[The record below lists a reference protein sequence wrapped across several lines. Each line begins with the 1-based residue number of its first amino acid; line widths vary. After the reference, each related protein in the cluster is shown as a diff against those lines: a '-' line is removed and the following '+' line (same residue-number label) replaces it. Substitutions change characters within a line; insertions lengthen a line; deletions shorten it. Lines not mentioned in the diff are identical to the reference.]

1 MYLGPVVCNLVISP
15 FSSLRVAEPQSPCPP
30 ISLHLSL
37 SLSLPS
43 LPTCQL
49 ILSLPV
55 NSITDSSNRLTDS
68 PARKCQRK
76 KEIPQHDR
84 IAQSHQLQ
92 KRSLSKTS
100 SPIHPPTPSIHPT
113 TTPKTMNPRH
123 QLVTRISMTPN
134 PERSQK
140 SWRKLWV
147 KPWDN

>member
-37 SLSLPS
+37 SLSSPS
-43 LPTCQL
+43 SPTRRL
-49 ILSLPV
+49 ILSPPV
-55 NSITDSSNRLTDS
+55 NSITDSHNRLTNS

-76 KEIPQHDR
+76 KEIPQHDL
-84 IAQSHQLQ
+84 IAQLHQLQ

-100 SPIHPPTPSIHPT
+100 SPLHPPTPSTRPT
-113 TTPKTMNPRH
+113 TTPKAMNPRH

-134 PERSQK
+134 PEHSQK
-140 SWRKLWV
+140 SWRK
-147 KPWDN
+147 PWGN